1 MSIKKVHLI
10 EEQLKLMLAFT
21 SGLYVANN
29 YTLGEKMVNN
39 DTNSDFVAN
48 EKFFQKIFEIGR
60 RYKIM
65 NPDKMRATYGKLMY
79 IVQDAVLP
87 EIRRELDVHIDIKC
101 VYQFLDEKNTLKL
114 LNDPLL
120 IPATQCVASNQ
131 RQEISD
137 QIKLKTSSRKK
148 LIEKYVNENF
158 TEQELLLIVE
168 SLSDSNSYILANRH
182 PVDMM
187 IGYLKK
193 YFNPNQKEKEFSLK
207 IRSGMN
213 GSCLTHNHST
223 QFKFVLQSLEL
234 WREIQH
240 EMFRLWIGSDSDLL
254 GNASYKLMDTGQGLQ
269 RMQGAPN
276 VGSAMSYILSTVKSR
291 VGSWVGLSVV
301 HLGDRDVPN
310 ALIFIDKYTQVP
322 RILAPIVNTIERI
335 GQLES
340 DPLCGQFISEY
351 GGVEHLRK
359 IILNDFFKHG
369 FDGSGD
375 DGGSCV
381 DGRLTSAWNWTSK
394 IEKKEYY
401 PIFLLTGFT
410 GFDGSFKK

>member
-1 MSIKKVHLI
+1 VS
-10 EEQLKLMLAFT
+10 
-21 SGLYVANN
+21 
-29 YTLGEKMVNN
+29 
-39 DTNSDFVAN
+39 
-48 EKFFQKIFEIGR
+48 
-60 RYKIM
+60 
-65 NPDKMRATYGKLMY
+65 
-79 IVQDAVLP
+79 
-87 EIRRELDVHIDIKC
+87 
-101 VYQFLDEKNTLKL
+101 
-114 LNDPLL
+114 
-120 IPATQCVASNQ
+120 
-131 RQEISD
+131 
-137 QIKLKTSSRKK
+137 
-148 LIEKYVNENF
+148 ENF
-158 TEQELLLIVE
+158 TEQDLLLAIE

-182 PVDMM
+182 PVDVM
-187 IGYLKK
+187 IGYLKR
-193 YFNPNQKEKEFSLK
+193 YFNPNQKDKGFSLK
-207 IRSGMN
+207 ISSGVN
-213 GSCLTHNHST
+213 GSCLSHNHAT
-223 QFKFVLQSLEL
+223 QFQFVLQSLEL

-240 EMFRLWIGSDSDLL
+240 EMFRLWICSDADLL
-254 GNASYKLMDTGQGLQ
+254 GSSSYKLMDTGQGLQ

-276 VGSAMSYILSTVKSR
+276 VGNTMSHVLSVVKAR

-322 RILAPIVNTIERI
+322 RILAPIVRTIERI
-335 GQLES
+335 GELES
-340 DPLCGQFISEY
+340 DPLCGQFIQEY

>member
-1 MSIKKVHLI
+1 
-10 EEQLKLMLAFT
+10 
-21 SGLYVANN
+21 
-29 YTLGEKMVNN
+29 
-39 DTNSDFVAN
+39 
-48 EKFFQKIFEIGR
+48 
-60 RYKIM
+60 
-65 NPDKMRATYGKLMY
+65 
-79 IVQDAVLP
+79 
-87 EIRRELDVHIDIKC
+87 
-101 VYQFLDEKNTLKL
+101 
-114 LNDPLL
+114 
-120 IPATQCVASNQ
+120 
-131 RQEISD
+131 
-137 QIKLKTSSRKK
+137 
-148 LIEKYVNENF
+148 
-158 TEQELLLIVE
+158 
-168 SLSDSNSYILANRH
+168 
-182 PVDMM
+182 M

-193 YFNPNQKEKEFSLK
+193 YFPPDRKEPGFSLS
-207 IRSGMN
+207 IRSGKD
-213 GSCLTHNHST
+213 GSCLSHDHET
-223 QFKFVLQSLEL
+223 QYRFVLQSLEL

-240 EMFRLWIGSDSDLL
+240 EMFRLWICSDSDLL
-254 GNASYKLMDTGQGLQ
+254 DGNSYKLVDTGQGLQ
-269 RMQGAPN
+269 RMQGAPS
-276 VGSAMSYILSTVKSR
+276 VGNAMSHVLSTVKSR

-310 ALIFIDKYTQVP
+310 ALVFIDKYTQVP
-322 RILAPIVNTIERI
+322 RILSPIVKTIERI